1 MMNYID
7 EGIIKIDDSKS
18 GFDEVKLCQSG
29 NNTQKKK
36 LL

>member
-1 MMNYID
+1 MNYID

-29 NNTQKKK
+29 KI
-36 LL
+36 